1 MLEIDSRVLVAPTTP
16 SLLEVQLRSAAV
28 MFISRGAL
36 IYSPSR
42 DDRSFMFYFPRFFY
56 FSLQVIHVVQF
67 LYIIRLSVPSSN
79 FARLVDY
86 EKSWVGRLGLIN
98 CFTLYLW
105 FQISGPHY
113 QSDTAYNLASLLG
126 PYPHWLILLSHLTLF
141 QRKAQMH
148 KVGF

>member
-56 FSLQVIHVVQF
+56 FSLQVIHVVHF
-67 LYIIRLSVPSSN
+67 LYIIRFKCAQFKLRS
-79 FARLVDY
+79 
-86 EKSWVGRLGLIN
+86 
-98 CFTLYLW
+98 
-105 FQISGPHY
+105 ISGLWKKLGRTFGSNKLFY
-113 QSDTAYNLASLLG
+113 AISLVSNIRPTLPKWHSLQFGLTPWALSTLVNFIEPFDFISKKG
-126 PYPHWLILLSHLTLF
+126 PD
-141 QRKAQMH
+141 A
-148 KVGF
+148 